1 MIELQGVC
9 KSYRAN
15 NGWNRVLDDITVTFP
30 KGKNIGILGLNG
42 AGKSTLLRL
51 IGGAEPPDRGTVLR
65 YGRISWP
72 IAFTGGF
79 PGTLTGRENARFVS
93 RLYGAP
99 PGAVEDFAEDFS
111 ELGAYF
117 DMQVRTYSSGMRAR
131 LGFAV
136 SMAVEFDCYL
146 VDEATE
152 AGDWRFRAKCFQAFR
167 ERGEHSTVIMVS
179 HNEETIRRN
188 CEIGAVLS
196 RGKLTLYDDIKEA
209 IAVYNHG
216 GH

>member
-9 KSYRAN
+9 KSYRTN

-51 IGGAEPPDRGTVLR
+51 IGGAEPPDRGTIR
-65 YGRISWP
+65 REGRVSWP
-72 IAFTGGF
+72 IAFSGGF

-93 RLYGAP
+93 RLYGTP
-99 PGAVEDFAEDFS
+99 PGEVEAFAEEFS
-111 ELGAYF
+111 ELGTYF

-131 LGFAV
+131 LNFAV

-146 VDEATE
+146 VDEALS
-152 AGDWRFRAKCFQAFR
+152 AGDWRFTAKCSRAFR
-167 ERGEHSTVIMVS
+167 ERSGRSTVIMVS
-179 HNEETIRRN
+179 HSEETIRRN
-188 CEIGAVLS
+188 CDVGAVLKG
-196 RGKLTLYDDIKEA
+196 GKLTLYDDIKEA
-209 IAVYNHG
+209 IAVYNYG
-216 GH
+216 PQ